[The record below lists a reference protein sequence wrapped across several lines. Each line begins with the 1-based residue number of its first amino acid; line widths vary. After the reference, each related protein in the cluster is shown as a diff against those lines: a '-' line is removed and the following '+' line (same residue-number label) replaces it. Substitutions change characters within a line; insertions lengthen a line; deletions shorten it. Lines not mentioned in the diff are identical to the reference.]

1 MLPRSHTLCVLA
13 ATTAPNVCM
22 NGAKTSR
29 QQTEASQPA
38 VAATPLPGGRMTR
51 SRRNQTDA
59 ATCRPAQWSADD
71 TISQR
76 FPSPPKTRARGKR
89 NQLVSKPVAVPATTR
104 RGAKAALA
112 QAETAVESGATEQQ
126 ELHSAQEPPSTDVA
140 SPVLQQ
146 SVTSHVQRVQK
157 PSSSPEAVLATVSD
171 SSTDKQQHAA
181 VASPAEASIHAS
193 PAPVASSLKTSAQHL
208 SEPPHHSVSSS
219 ISRPAKRK
227 HSAAGDSE
235 LAIYSKRHHSGSAEP
250 LLEGSP
256 ATDKA
261 SGLTATSPRHES
273 RDGSAQMLQQQPAED
288 DMNVSSPEAEQQH
301 QVLEE
306 PLDQVPLLTTAAVE
320 AGADMASPD
329 EAAAIASTTREEAR
343 TSDFQDAHEQLSSP
357 MPVSPT
363 ASSEDHQPAESA
375 EPSLVHATKEQ
386 QMSPASQ
393 AGSES
398 ISEQQSDRLEHASPI
413 TAASPHPSPVHDDEA
428 LAAADATER
437 DVIPQA
443 DTSANDSVVD
453 QSMDSKA
460 VSDPAGLSAL
470 GAAVAMPLPDSIAS
484 QGIAFPSLCC
494 SVLHALNLVGEVWYC
509 NSTLYDG
516 TRTLLRNVR
525 KLIQPCAKA

>member
-1 MLPRSHTLCVLA
+1 
-13 ATTAPNVCM
+13 M
-22 NGAKTSR
+22 NGAETSR

-38 VAATPLPGGRMTR
+38 VAATPLPGARMTR

-59 ATCRPAQWSADD
+59 ATCRPAQGSADD

-89 NQLVSKPVAVPATTR
+89 NQPVSKPVAVPATTR

-181 VASPAEASIHAS
+181 VASPAEASMHAS

-208 SEPPHHSVSSS
+208 SEPPHHNVSS
-219 ISRPAKRK
+219 ISRPAKCK
-227 HSAAGDSE
+227 HSVAGESE
-235 LAIYSKRHHSGSAEP
+235 HATCSKRHHSGSDEP
-250 LLEGSP
+250 SYEGSP
-256 ATDKA
+256 ATVRA
-261 SGLTATSPRHES
+261 SELTATSSRHEN
-273 RDGSAQMLQQQPAED
+273 RDGSAQMLQQQPIED
-288 DMNVSSPEAEQQH
+288 NMNVSSPEAEQQH
-301 QVLEE
+301 QMLDE

-329 EAAAIASTTREEAR
+329 EAAAIASMTREEAR
-343 TSDFQDAHEQLSSP
+343 TSDYQDAHERP
-357 MPVSPT
+357 IPVSPT
-363 ASSEDHQPAESA
+363 ASSEGHQPAESA
-375 EPSLVHATKEQ
+375 VPLLVHATKEQ

-393 AGSES
+393 AGSECM
-398 ISEQQSDRLEHASPI
+398 SEQQSDTLEHASPI

-443 DTSANDSVVD
+443 DTSANDNVVD
-453 QSMDSKA
+453 QGMDSKT
-460 VSDPAGLSAL
+460 VSNSVGLSAL
-470 GAAVAMPLPDSIAS
+470 GAAAAMPLPDSIAS

-494 SVLHALNLVGEVWYC
+494 SALHALNLVGEVWYC
-509 NSTLYDG
+509 KCTLYDG
-516 TRTLLRNVR
+516 TETMLQNVR
-525 KLIQPCAKA
+525 KLTQPCAKA